1 VKARALVLIVAL
13 AAAGAPSV
21 YTTSAVSLFE
31 RAGLPSE
38 EMATTV
44 LSNALAYRHPQ
55 YVDMRV
61 GDATVR
67 SFIVFPERAD
77 NSPVQV
83 ITANNQG
90 MSDWLRA
97 VGDNAAAQGFI
108 AVVPDVPI
116 GDLRGAEA
124 VTRQAIAM
132 PASNGNGAMVRFNF
146 ALRQAQG
153 VPSLSRDE
161 NGAGRIDVTIQSPA
175 LSTRSFELSDHAW
188 HHALAYLGQIDRP
201 VAQQAGRGQASGGAV
216 EPPPT
221 SGGMRGKRPDL
232 PANFLVAARTVAS
245 SPRKGEW
252 VDIPMASGVKLHTWI
267 SYPQRTGRAPVVLV
281 FQPGPGMDMG
291 EPVTPGGGANWLR
304 AIADQLASEGFIA
317 VLPDL
322 TSGLG
327 PNGGNFD
334 SFRLPDESGAAINR
348 IPHSEVL
355 NRIRVAKDYALK
367 LPMSNGRVGATGF
380 CMGGGLAWEVAAEVD
395 GINASVVF
403 YGGPPEE
410 PVMARIKAPVIAFF
424 GRNDLGLAPRIA
436 PATADM
442 KRLGKDFEVHVYE
455 EATHVFLYRQDLGNN
470 QAATEDAW
478 PKAMAFFKRHLMTGG
493 ATASR

>member
-1 VKARALVLIVAL
+1 MRVRALILIVAL
-13 AAAGAPSV
+13 AAAAAGAPSV
-21 YTTSAVSLFE
+21 YTTSAPSLFE
-31 RAGLPSE
+31 RAGLPAE
-38 EMATTV
+38 EMAKRL
-44 LSNALAYRHPQ
+44 LSDALAYRHPQ
-55 YVDMRV
+55 YIDVRA
-61 GDATVR
+61 GQTRAR
-67 SFIVFPERAD
+67 SFVVFPDRAD
-77 NSPVQV
+77 NSPVLV

-108 AVVPDVPI
+108 AVVPDLAI
-116 GDLRGAEA
+116 GDLHAAQA
-124 VTRQAIAM
+124 VTREAIAM
-132 PASNGNGAMVRFNF
+132 PASNGNGALVRFNF
-146 ALRQAQG
+146 T
-153 VPSLSRDE
+153 
-161 NGAGRIDVTIQSPA
+161 NGTGRIDVTITSPA

-188 HHALAYLGQIDRP
+188 HNALAYLGQIDRP
-201 VAQQAGRGQASGGAV
+201 VAQQAGRGQPGGRV

-221 SGGMRGKRPDL
+221 TGGMRGKRPDL

-252 VDIPMASGVKLHTWI
+252 VDIPMASGTRLHTWI
-267 SYPQRTGRAPVVLV
+267 SYPQTTGRAPVVLV

-291 EPVTPGGGANWLR
+291 EPITRGGGAHWLR

-327 PNGGNFD
+327 PNGGNYD
-334 SFRLPDESGAAINR
+334 SFLLPDESGAAINR
-348 IPHSEVL
+348 IPHAEVL
-355 NRIRVAKDYALK
+355 NRIRAAKDYALK

-380 CMGGGLAWEVAAEVD
+380 CMGGGLAWEVAAEVE
-395 GINASVVF
+395 GVNASVVF

-410 PVMARIKAPVIAFF
+410 PVMARIQAPVIAFF

-455 EATHVFLYRQDLGNN
+455 EATHVFLYRQDLGKN

-478 PKAMAFFKRHLMTGG
+478 PKAMAFFKRHLMTAG

>member
-1 VKARALVLIVAL
+1 MKARALILIVAL
-13 AAAGAPSV
+13 AAAAAGAPSV
-21 YTTSAVSLFE
+21 YTTSAASLFE

-44 LSNALAYRHPQ
+44 LSDALAYRHPQ
-55 YVDMRV
+55 YVNMRA
-61 GDATVR
+61 GDDTVR

-77 NSPVQV
+77 NSPVLV

-108 AVVPDVPI
+108 AVVPDLPL
-116 GDLRGAEA
+116 GDLRAAGA

-132 PASNGNGAMVRFNF
+132 PASNGNGASVRFNF
-146 ALRQAQG
+146 
-153 VPSLSRDE
+153 E
-161 NGAGRIDVTIQSPA
+161 NGTGRIDVTIQSPA
-175 LSTRSFELSDHAW
+175 PSTRSFELSDHAW
-188 HHALAYLGQIDRP
+188 HNALAYLGQIDKP
-201 VAQQAGRGQASGGAV
+201 VAQQAGRGQAGGGAV

-221 SGGMRGKRPDL
+221 TGGMRGKRPDL

-252 VDIPMASGVKLHTWI
+252 VDIPMAGGARLHTWI
-267 SYPQRTGRAPVVLV
+267 SYPQTTGRAPVVLV

-291 EPVTPGGGANWLR
+291 EPITPGGGANWLR

-327 PNGGNFD
+327 PNGGNYD

-348 IPHSEVL
+348 IPHTEVL

-380 CMGGGLAWEVAAEVD
+380 CMGGGLAWEVAAEIE

-403 YGGPPEE
+403 YGGPPDE

-455 EATHVFLYRQDLGNN
+455 EATHVFLYRQDLGRN

-478 PKAMAFFKRHLMTGG
+478 PKAMAFFKRHLMAAG
-493 ATASR
+493 ATALR